1 MAPSDHQPELRTERL
16 LLRPFRADDAADVER
31 LAGEREIAVNTATI
45 PHPYPEGAAAEW
57 IAIQARRQRE
67 GEEVAFAVVERESG
81 RLVGAMGLRLI
92 HPHRRAELGYWIGK
106 PYWGRGYATE
116 AARAVLR
123 YGFET
128 LGLNRIHATH
138 FTRNPASGRVMQK
151 IGMTHEG
158 RLRQHHIKWGVAED
172 VDFYGV
178 LRGEYF
184 G

>member
-1 MAPSDHQPELRTERL
+1 MASSDQIELLTERL
-16 LLRPFRADDAADVER
+16 LLRSPRADDATDIER
-31 LAGEREIAVNTATI
+31 LAGEREIAANTATI

-57 IAIQARRQRE
+57 IALQAQRQRA
-67 GEEVAFAVVERESG
+67 GEHVTFAMVERESG
-81 RLVGAMGLRLI
+81 RLVGAIGLRLVQA
-92 HPHRRAELGYWIGK
+92 HRRAELGYWIGK

-128 LGLNRIHATH
+128 LGLNRIHAAH

-158 RLRQHHIKWGVAED
+158 RLRQHYDKWGVLED
-172 VDFYGV
+172 IEFYGI
-178 LRGEYF
+178 LSGEYF